1 MIMPRLPY
9 RSDHI
14 PRTRQGQ
21 LDLASAIRKGL
32 EISKK
37 GESNMVRPVL
47 ADHAIVDGIA
57 YDFLDLFADHVDCT
71 CIGAVVHRDEAV
83 RCGCADLADEACR

>member
-1 MIMPRLPY
+1 MPRLPY

-14 PRTRQGQ
+14 PVTRQGQ

-32 EISKK
+32 EMSKK
-37 GESNMVRPVL
+37 GESNMDRPVL

-57 YDFLDLFADHVDCT
+57 YDFLDLFSDHVNCT
-71 CIGAVVHRDEAV
+71 CIGAVVSRDEAV
-83 RCGCADLADEACR
+83 RCGCADIADDSSR